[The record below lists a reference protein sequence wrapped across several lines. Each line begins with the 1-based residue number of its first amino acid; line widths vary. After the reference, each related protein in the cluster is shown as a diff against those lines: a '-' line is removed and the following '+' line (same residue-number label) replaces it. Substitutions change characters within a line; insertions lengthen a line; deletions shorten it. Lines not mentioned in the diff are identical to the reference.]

1 MSRKLTLALL
11 TLPLAACSGDEAPPE
26 PSASGDAPAAAA
38 SADGPWTAFQ
48 DQGALFIK
56 AGRSSGL
63 VMDAAV
69 TMLGAPIGGTSNR
82 RVIGFGNVAEVW
94 DDMVRVEATHLDS
107 GAAGDGMVARRPG
120 GSDLAVVA
128 GLPKP

>member
-1 MSRKLTLALL
+1 MSRTLTLALL
-11 TLPLAACSGDEAPPE
+11 TLTLAACSGDEAPA
-26 PSASGDAPAAAA
+26 PSASHDAPAAAA

-69 TMLGAPIGGTSNR
+69 TVLGAPVGGTSNR

-120 GSDLAVVA
+120 RSDLAVVA

>member
-1 MSRKLTLALL
+1 MPRILSLALL
-11 TLPLAACSGDEAPPE
+11 TLLTIACSGDEQA
-26 PSASGDAPAAAA
+26 APAAATPA
-38 SADGPWTAFQ
+38 AAAEGPPWTTFQ

-69 TMLGAPIGGTSNR
+69 TVLGAPVAGTSNR
-82 RVIGFGNVAEVW
+82 RIIGFGNVAEVW
-94 DDMVRVEATHLDS
+94 DDMVRIEPTHLEAS
-107 GAAGDGMVARRPG
+107 AIGQGMVARQPEK
-120 GSDLAVVA
+120 SDLAVVA